1 MSRNET
7 TISVGIIG
15 SMIASVFGGWS
26 QAMTTLLIFMAID
39 YICGMLA
46 AIVFHNSKKTEDGR
60 LDSNA
65 GWKGLVKKG
74 VELLIVLVAHRLDL
88 VLESQIVKDAVVI
101 AFIVNETVSIGEN
114 ASRLGIIMPTPIQSA
129 LKVLVGKQEDDHKS
143 SK

>member
-26 QAMTTLLIFMAID
+26 QAMTTLLIFMIID

-46 AIVFHNSKKTEDGR
+46 AVFHNSKKTEDGR